1 MMPPQDRA
9 RTLFDGDVFAK
20 TLGIEFIRA
29 DNDAVVLGLTV
40 TANHCN
46 VHGKLHGAV
55 SYALADISFA
65 IASNLAGPA
74 AVAVDVHMV
83 YSGAARKGDKIVAMC
98 TELRRGR
105 TLATYRSD
113 IKLGDKL
120 LGSFTGTVLIT
131 GATDAV

>member
-1 MMPPQDRA
+1 MMASHDHA
-9 RTLFDGDVFAK
+9 RTLFDGDIYAN
-20 TLGIEFIRA
+20 TLGIEFISA
-29 DNDAVVLGLTV
+29 DDDAVVLGLTV

-46 VHGKLHGAV
+46 VHGTLHGAV
-55 SYALADISFA
+55 SYALADVSFA
-65 IASNLAGPA
+65 IASNLAGPT

-83 YSGAARKGDKIVAMC
+83 YSGAARKGDQIIATC

-113 IKLGDKL
+113 ITLGDKL

-131 GATDAV
+131 GATDAA